1 MPITIPRRTFLHAA
15 TLAAFGIAAGCGGTL
30 AGTVPAPASARG
42 SLVIV
47 GGGPRPPELR
57 ERFVQLAGGP
67 GKASIVLFAM
77 ASSEG
82 RESGEEEAKTLRD
95 MGVDAISLFITRE
108 EAGTDSVVN
117 RVARATGVWFGGGD
131 QSRLTGVLKGT
142 RTEAMMQERYR
153 AGAVFGGTSAGAAVM
168 SRIMLTGDE
177 RRRGGD
183 RYPSDSSEAN
193 LTIERGNVV
202 TSEGFGFLGDAIVD
216 QHFVRRKRHNRLLT
230 LVLENPSLVGVGI
243 DESTALVVTPD
254 GKWSVLGKSVAIV
267 YDARSARVTGAGA
280 PTLGGAGL
288 RMHVLPSG
296 ASFDPRSGEARLP

>member
-1 MPITIPRRTFLHAA
+1 MPITIPRRSFVLVA
-15 TLAAFGIAAGCGGTL
+15 TVATFGIAAGCGGTP
-30 AGTVPAPASARG
+30 AGTIPAPAGARG

-67 GKASIVLFAM
+67 GKASIVVFAM

-95 MGVDAISLFITRE
+95 MGVDAVSLYITRE

-131 QSRLTGVLKGT
+131 QSRLTATLKGT
-142 RTEAMMQERYR
+142 RTEAMMHERYR

-168 SRIMLTGDE
+168 SRMMLTGDE

-202 TSEGFGFLGDAIVD
+202 TSEGFGFIGNAIVD

-267 YDARSARVTGAGA
+267 YDARRARVTPAA
-280 PTLGGAGL
+280 AKALGGAEI
-288 RMHVLPSG
+288 RMHVLPPG
-296 ASFDPRSGEARLP
+296 ATIDLRSGEATLP